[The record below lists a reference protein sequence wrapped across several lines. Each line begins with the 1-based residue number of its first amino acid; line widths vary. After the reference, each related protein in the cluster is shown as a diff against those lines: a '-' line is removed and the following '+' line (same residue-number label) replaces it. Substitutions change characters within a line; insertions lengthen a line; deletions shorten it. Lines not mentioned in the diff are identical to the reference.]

1 MYTWKGIFF
10 GMLVPDMVFQPGV
23 GDKCLL
29 TLSTGK
35 NLISMC
41 WKVIIKLS
49 PSFKTLATLVAEE
62 VRSHHM
68 KLENIS

>member
-10 GMLVPDMVFQPGV
+10 GMLVPDMVFQLGV

-35 NLISMC
+35 NLISMG
-41 WKVIIKLS
+41 WKVIINCLLLSKLWPHLS
-49 PSFKTLATLVAEE
+49 QK
-62 VRSHHM
+62 
-68 KLENIS
+68 K

>member
-10 GMLVPDMVFQPGV
+10 GMLVPDMVFQLGV

-35 NLISMC
+35 NLISMG
-41 WKVIIKLS
+41 WKVLIQLT
-49 PSFKTLATLVAEE
+49 PSF
-62 VRSHHM
+62 
-68 KLENIS
+68 N